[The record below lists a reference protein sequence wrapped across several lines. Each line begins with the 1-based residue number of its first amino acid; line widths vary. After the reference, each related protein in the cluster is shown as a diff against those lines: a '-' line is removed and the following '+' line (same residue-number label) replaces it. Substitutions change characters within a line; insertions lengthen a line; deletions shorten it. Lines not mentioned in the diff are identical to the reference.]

1 MKRVSIRILCYTIDC
16 VSFKHVIKPKQD
28 RDQAHYK
35 YISIQKIKKSNFSS
49 KIKLNL

>member
-28 RDQAHYK
+28 RDQANYK
-35 YISIQKIKKSNFSS
+35 YISKKLF
-49 KIKLNL
+49 K